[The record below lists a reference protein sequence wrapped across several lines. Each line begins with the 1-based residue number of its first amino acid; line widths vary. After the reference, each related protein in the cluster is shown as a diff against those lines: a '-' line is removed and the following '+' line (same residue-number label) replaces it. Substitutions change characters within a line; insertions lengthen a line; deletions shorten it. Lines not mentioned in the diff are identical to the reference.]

1 MGNDNQT
8 VTGIVDYSLNIQGGS
23 EDYINP
29 PMPGSTSISLTF
41 DENVIPPIQI
51 GNVMWIQDT
60 SANGLGYIF
69 VGKVV
74 SRTSRYSAWGTA
86 GFLLTWTYELA
97 GFISDLQKMQWYNPT
112 TYTGTTDQCL
122 DLVFANAGLSTWSQV
137 SYSLTWANVSPDITW
152 ATWDQQDYVGAN
164 MISRYGSNSQSQTL
178 AAGWRNVWDDLVTLT
193 YGVWGNIS
201 ENLGSAVSCSLEV
214 PSPITTVV
222 YNNYLMVDVEGVDST
237 PSIRNDVTITKYD
250 GTTVEYREQNSVRD
264 YGPQPGSLTT
274 FINNT
279 SDANTT
285 GAKIVN
291 GLGYP
296 SFGLNRYG
304 INLYNPNIYQPD
316 LIYYYITGF
325 VPVTVA
331 APEPMGSVQD
341 YLVVGYR
348 LSANKNA
355 WIIENNVVPLSVAV
369 NSINWEQV
377 PASYTW
383 TSYGTAYPTQKW
395 SDL

>member
-122 DLVFANAGLSTWSQV
+122 DRVFANAGLSTWSQV

-193 YGVWGNIS
+193 YGVWGNIN

-222 YNNYLMVDVEGVDST
+222 YNNYLMVDIEGVDST

-264 YGPQPGSLTT
+264 YGPQPGNLTT

-304 INLYNPNIYQPD
+304 INLYNPNIPLPD

-325 VPVTVA
+325 IPVTID
-331 APEPMGSVQD
+331 APSPMGGLQD
-341 YLVVGYR
+341 YLTVGYR
-348 LSANKNA
+348 LNANKNA

>member
-69 VGKVV
+69 IGKVV

-193 YGVWGNIS
+193 YGVWGNIN

-222 YNNYLMVDVEGVDST
+222 YNNYLMVDIEGVDST

-264 YGPQPGSLTT
+264 YGPQPGNLTT

-304 INLYNPNIYQPD
+304 INLYNPNIPLPD

-325 VPVTVA
+325 IPVTID
-331 APEPMGSVQD
+331 APSPMGGLQD
-341 YLVVGYR
+341 YLTVGYR
-348 LSANKNA
+348 LNANKNA